1 MFETITKTCQKFNT
15 AFEHRGNPRD
25 EEKMSLEYR
34 KLDLAKA
41 IIEDLDEHNA
51 KCIAKI
57 ILGFVE

>member
-15 AFEHRGNPRD
+15 ALEHRGDPSD
-25 EEKMSLEYR
+25 EEKMSLQYLN
-34 KLDLAKA
+34 LDLAKA
-41 IIEDLDEHNA
+41 TIEDMDSHNA